1 MSATVP
7 GKIPCPSCGAPLP
20 LPVEAVL
27 AGRPIDCRFCGLEL
41 TVRQEAS
48 QEALDALA
56 RWHEETADAR
66 AAAAATQATQPE
78 AASQTSGRRKRRPR
92 RQAP

>member
-66 AAAAATQATQPE
+66 AAATQAIPPD
-78 AASQTSGRRKRRPR
+78 AASTSSGRRKRRSR
-92 RQAP
+92 R

>member
-1 MSATVP
+1 MTATAP

-27 AGRPIDCRFCGLEL
+27 AGRPIGCQFCGLEL
-41 TVRQEAS
+41 TVQQETS
-48 QEALDALA
+48 QEALAALA

-66 AAAAATQATQPE
+66 AAAAITQATQPE
-78 AASQTSGRRKRRPR
+78 AASETSGRRKRRPR
-92 RQAP
+92 R